1 MYYIIICIILCVI
14 FCLLLLQVMFNV
26 TNSVLKMNGLNNDD
40 YLATRPP
47 PSLSQMYSCG
57 SLAPK
62 MKRGGGCMDHQFH
75 KPTQPWEKSEG

>member
-1 MYYIIICIILCVI
+1 MYCMYYIIICIILCVI

-47 PSLSQMYSCG
+47 PLSDVFMWFTSPQDEERWRMYGPSV
-57 SLAPK
+57 P
-62 MKRGGGCMDHQFH
+62 
-75 KPTQPWEKSEG
+75 